1 MNEEYKVNTGSNGMF
16 KSTITIRQGHG
27 GEIRHSK
34 PSKLTFGKFQG
45 SAFTLVELM
54 VVVAVIGVIAGIV
67 LAAAGG
73 VQKKA
78 ARDQAKAEI
87 KTLSIALERYRADKG
102 EYPQATATSQ
112 TALIANLTNY
122 MTFKTNQISGLGTNA
137 QLLDPY
143 GYPYR
148 YRCPARATT
157 NMMGSSY
164 EIWSPGPNGRSD
176 YDQVQ
181 PLGTNSFDDI
191 TSWQ

>member
-1 MNEEYKVNTGSNGMF
+1 MTVDGTKVDPQETKRGWS
-16 KSTITIRQGHG
+16 KG
-27 GEIRHSK
+27 G
-34 PSKLTFGKFQG
+34 
-45 SAFTLVELM
+45 AFTLVELM
-54 VVVAVIGVIAGIV
+54 IVVAVIGLIAGIV

-102 EYPQATATSQ
+102 EYPQATTTSQ

-137 QLLDPY
+137 QFLDPY

-157 NMMGSSY
+157 NMMSSSY
-164 EIWSPGPNGRSD
+164 EIWSAGPNGRSD
-176 YDQVQ
+176 YDQDR
-181 PLGTNSFDDI
+181 PSGTNSFDDI